1 MKFLINGRK
10 WELNYCDKYSK
21 ELKELT
27 EEQVSGITDYYHS
40 KIYILNDLTK
50 DFTIDTIYH
59 ELMHAF
65 MFTYGYAQYENYN
78 DENICDMIGAFGKE
92 LFTVAEEIIKEKNF
106 E

>member
-1 MKFLINGRK
+1 
-10 WELNYCDKYSK
+10 
-21 ELKELT
+21 
-27 EEQVSGITDYYHS
+27 
-40 KIYILNDLTK
+40 
-50 DFTIDTIYH
+50 
-59 ELMHAF
+59 